1 MYLGRVFVEIKE
13 RIQNYQ
19 HEIKRYSLLLFQYTF
34 VNIPKSIYFI
44 KPNKQVTLNFSDDL
58 ILYSLYLLLRV

>member
-44 KPNKQVTLNFSDDL
+44 NLINKSLNFSDDL